1 MAVTVRY
8 GVNAVTH
15 ERFAG
20 MSVGDIRDDVAE
32 DLNVP
37 SAAEARLNGN
47 PAADDAQVREGETLE
62 FVKTAGEKG

>member
-1 MAVTVRY
+1 MSATVRY
-8 GVNAVTH
+8 GVNSVTH

-32 DLNVP
+32 ELNIP
-37 SAAEARLNGN
+37 ANAEARLNG
-47 PAADDAQVREGETLE
+47 ARAEDDAQVRDGETLE